1 MGVEDRDWYREEREE
16 TDEGGNRLRRYA
28 LPLVLVAVAFFVV
41 VSHATQHGP
50 KDPEHVRHQDL
61 AIGFVPGL
69 TIPIKRAPLY
79 AANDPWKS
87 YLADDQTC
95 PNAEDLNAPLH
106 EQALTMI
113 CLINHA
119 RRGRGLATLP
129 VLAQLSDA
137 ARLKGQDIARCK
149 VFAHAP
155 CGGDAQAE
163 AIQAG
168 YTGSWGENLY
178 IADGRWGAPRP
189 ALDGWLNSPGH
200 RENLFRP
207 EWQVQSVYVVK
218 LDSFPGFKSPVLW
231 VSEFGG

>member
-1 MGVEDRDWYREEREE
+1 MRS
-16 TDEGGNRLRRYA
+16 YA
-28 LPLVLVAVAFFVV
+28 LPLVVLAALVAVLAGR
-41 VSHATQHGP
+41 SLHHAAP
-50 KDPEHVRHQDL
+50 ADPEHGVHYDQSISF
-61 AIGFVPGL
+61 APGL
-69 TIPIKRAPLY
+69 TLPIRRDPLY
-79 AANDPWKS
+79 AANDPWKP
-87 YLADDQTC
+87 YLADEQTC

-106 EQALTMI
+106 EQALTMT

-129 VLAQLSDA
+129 VSAQLSTA
-137 ARLKGQDIARCK
+137 VRLKGAEIIQCK

-155 CGGDAQAE
+155 CGGDAHDVAD
-163 AIQAG
+163 QAG
-168 YTGSWGENLY
+168 FAGSWGENLY

-218 LDSFPGFKSPVLW
+218 LDSFPGFHSPTLW
-231 VSEFGG
+231 VSEFGA

>member
-1 MGVEDRDWYREEREE
+1 MP
-16 TDEGGNRLRRYA
+16 RYA
-28 LPLVLVAVAFFVV
+28 LPLVVLLVAVIVV
-41 VSHATQHGP
+41 VSHALHQAP
-50 KDPEHVRHQDL
+50 SDPEHVTHRDL
-61 AIGFVPGL
+61 AIGFAPGL
-69 TIPIKRAPLY
+69 TLPLKRAPLY

-87 YLADDQTC
+87 YLADEQTC
-95 PNAEDLNAPLH
+95 PNAEDLTAPLH

-119 RRGRGLATLP
+119 RRGRGLAELP
-129 VLAQLSDA
+129 VSPQLSEA
-137 ARLKGQDIARCK
+137 ARLKGEEIFRCK

-155 CGGDAQAE
+155 CGGDPHDVAD
-163 AIQAG
+163 QAG
-168 YTGSWGENLY
+168 FVGSWGENLY

-218 LDSFPGFKSPVLW
+218 LDSFPGFKNRPTLW
-231 VSEFGG
+231 VSEFGD

>member
-1 MGVEDRDWYREEREE
+1 V
-16 TDEGGNRLRRYA
+16 
-28 LPLVLVAVAFFVV
+28 LVLVFAGQSVLHH
-41 VSHATQHGP
+41 VSP
-50 KDPEHVRHQDL
+50 PDPEHGVHRDMAVQF
-61 AIGFVPGL
+61 APGL
-69 TIPIKRAPLY
+69 RMTLLRAPLY
-79 AANDPWKS
+79 ASNDPWKS
-87 YLADDQTC
+87 YLADEQTC
-95 PNAEDLNAPLH
+95 PSAEDLNAPLH

-119 RRGRGLATLP
+119 RRERGLTELT
-129 VLAQLSDA
+129 VSAQLSTA
-137 ARLKGQDIARCK
+137 VRLKGAEIIRCK

-155 CGGDAQAE
+155 CGGDAHDVAV
-163 AIQAG
+163 QAG
-168 YTGSWGENLY
+168 FTGSWGENIY

-218 LDSFPGFKSPVLW
+218 LDSFPDFKSPMLW

>member
-1 MGVEDRDWYREEREE
+1 MS
-16 TDEGGNRLRRYA
+16 RYA
-28 LPLVLVAVAFFVV
+28 LPLVVLLVAGIVV
-41 VSHATQHGP
+41 VSHTLHHAPT
-50 KDPEHVRHQDL
+50 DPEHVVHRDL
-61 AIGFVPGL
+61 ALGFAPGL
-69 TIPIKRAPLY
+69 TLPLKRAPLY

-87 YLADDQTC
+87 YLADEQTC
-95 PNAEDLNAPLH
+95 PNAEDLTAPLH

-119 RRGRGLATLP
+119 RRGRGLTTLP
-129 VLAQLSDA
+129 VSAQLSTA
-137 ARLKGQDIARCK
+137 VQLKGAEIIRCK

-155 CGGDAQAE
+155 CGGDAHDVAV
-163 AIQAG
+163 QAG
-168 YTGSWGENLY
+168 FVGGWGENIY

-218 LDSFPGFKSPVLW
+218 LDAFPGFKSPTLW
-231 VSEFGG
+231 VSEFGD